1 MATHLEQTKQFLDAG
16 AEYKDTHLS
25 DILGLV
31 NDLMVNW
38 KQAIAKGSK
47 EEQAEAIKRI
57 NQVRGLLKDYF
68 EKMREELHI
77 NAEEVEQLVEY
88 AMKKDTPNREK
99 IVHFCQEFEKHSEEI
114 VGMVGKKEKRV
125 KRRAPRASWIQS

>member
-25 DILGLV
+25 EILELI
-31 NDLMVNW
+31 NDLMINW

-68 EKMREELHI
+68 EKVREELHI
-77 NAEEVEQLVEY
+77 NAEEVQQLVQY
-88 AMKKDTPNREK
+88 TMKKDTPNREK
-99 IVHFCQEFEKHSEEI
+99 IVNFCQEFEKHSEEI
-114 VGMVGKKEKRV
+114 VGMLGKKKKRV